1 MKKMAQMKKETKQ
14 AIKKTLLKVA
24 FYFGLV
30 TGVLNGKSPS
40 METAGNA
47 YSALFPEEMKQ
58 VVAPTKIP
66 ISTKA

>member
-1 MKKMAQMKKETKQ
+1 MAQMKKETKQ

-47 YSALFPEEMKQ
+47 YSALFPEEMKH
-58 VVAPTKIP
+58 VVTPVKGPVPA
-66 ISTKA
+66 KA